1 MEQLSQ
7 PEDPDP
13 LPGFSLEEIPA
24 LAAYIADQE
33 EKLASWQNYAV
44 ELDSEVCRFCSED
57 CLCVKSEE
65 VIANQHITRHELQL
79 RMARFTLNQLGDGL
93 Y

>member
-1 MEQLSQ
+1 MELLSQ

-13 LPGFSLEEIPA
+13 LPAFTRRDIPA
-24 LAAYIADQE
+24 LEAYISSEQ
-33 EKLASWQNYAV
+33 EKLAGWQDYAIA
-44 ELDSEVCRFCSED
+44 LDSEICRFCNDD

-65 VIANQHITRHELQL
+65 VIAAEHIARHELQL
-79 RMARFTLNQLGDGL
+79 RMAQITLRSLGSV